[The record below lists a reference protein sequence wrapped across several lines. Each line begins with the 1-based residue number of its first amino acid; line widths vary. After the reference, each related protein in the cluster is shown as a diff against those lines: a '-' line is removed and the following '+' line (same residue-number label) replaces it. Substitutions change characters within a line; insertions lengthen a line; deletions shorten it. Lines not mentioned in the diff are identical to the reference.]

1 MLTLSQSA
9 RLSKSQDGGILLD
22 LDQGVFFSLNPVG
35 ARIVELLQG
44 TSGLSSIVQTIARE
58 FRAPEEIVKKDVDDF
73 LASLRKQ
80 QLVAGDASVGQSTS
94 GDK

>member
-22 LDQGVFFSLNPVG
+22 LDHGVFFSLNPVG
-35 ARIVELLQG
+35 TRIVELLQRA
-44 TSGLSSIVQTIARE
+44 SALPSIVQTIVRE
-58 FRAPEEIVKKDVDDF
+58 FHAPEELVKNDVDDF

-80 QLVAGDASVGQSTS
+80 RLVDGDESLGQSAS
-94 GDK
+94 GGE